1 MASNL
6 TFSTN
11 ICLIRKANFSR
22 VVFVLSLEL
31 QGQTFFFKINLFI
44 YLFIFGCIGSSLLRV
59 VVASRDYSLLQ
70 VRGLLI
76 VVASLVAEYGP

>member
-1 MASNL
+1 MASQA
-6 TFSTN
+6 
-11 ICLIRKANFSR
+11 RENFAKKILGWGGNAEKMR
-22 VVFVLSLEL
+22 VCFL
-31 QGQTFFFKINLFI
+31 FFKINLFI